1 DPVRRVQRPW
11 KVEILAGEPAKPR
24 LTPEQKARQ
33 AIDRYRHEVKVNPDN
48 AEACN
53 ALAWAYLTAPTELRD
68 VKAALPLAENAVRLA
83 ASDANYRNT
92 LGVAYYRAGRYREAV
107 ELLRANLD
115 KQEDQVL
122 AFGLY
127 FLAMS
132 QQRLGETARA
142 RDYYDWAVRWS
153 RTQPNLAE

>member
-1 DPVRRVQRPW
+1 SKLIGLSKGVCVWDLRLIRQYLKPMGLDWDYREFPPPDPVRRVQRPW

-107 ELLRANLD
+107 ELLRAN
-115 KQEDQVL
+115 
-122 AFGLY
+122 
-127 FLAMS
+127 
-132 QQRLGETARA
+132 
-142 RDYYDWAVRWS
+142 
-153 RTQPNLAE
+153 